1 MSTRFVSI
9 ALVGILLIS
18 ASSFMMGQA
27 RLHVVGGTRVDFGEM
42 YATSEKRLVPLV
54 NIGTD
59 TLVISNVGSSC
70 HCTGTLFSNDHIAP
84 GDTGYLSVSFD
95 TRSYAGLVEKSISMT
110 TSDTSQKHVSLI
122 VIGTVVKTLEFD
134 PEYFYFSTR
143 VDSLTTKTLGVKNSS
158 KETIKILSIKPASN
172 LIHVTAESMELKP
185 EEETTL
191 TAVIR
196 PTTAGT
202 LNGDIEII
210 TDHPRNA
217 LFTMRYFALVKA
229 AKSTPTLK

>member
-27 RLHVVGGTRVDFGEM
+27 RLHVVGGTRVDLGDM
-42 YATSEKRLVPLV
+42 YATSVKQLVPLV
-54 NIGTD
+54 NAGTD

-70 HCTGTLFSNDHIAP
+70 HCTGTLVSNDHIAP
-84 GDTGYLSVSFD
+84 GDTGFLAVTFD
-95 TRSYAGLVEKSISMT
+95 TRGYSGPVEKSISMT
-110 TSDTSQKHVSLI
+110 TSDTSQKHVNLT

-143 VDSLTTKTLGVKNSS
+143 VDSLTTKTLTVKNSS
-158 KETIKILSIKPASN
+158 KETIKILSIKPASDV
-172 LIHVTAESMELKP
+172 IRVTAESNELRP

-191 TAVIR
+191 TAILR
-196 PTTAGT
+196 PTTSGT

-217 LFTMRYFALVKA
+217 LFTMRYFALVKS
-229 AKSTPTLK
+229 AKSTSTSK